1 MKAVLSQL
9 RTSLDHNA
17 RSLAQL
23 KRAARGT
30 QTPIQD
36 RSEFDFAYAQVR
48 ACEVALRSSIE
59 AASSASAETAAEL
72 QAKVADNYEAYAR
85 AVTVAHAVAKNFIA
99 DNSSA
104 GR

>member
-1 MKAVLSQL
+1 MD
-9 RTSLDHNA
+9 R
-17 RSLAQL
+17 L
-23 KRAARGT
+23 KFIRKDT
-30 QTPIQD
+30 
-36 RSEFDFAYAQVR
+36 
-48 ACEVALRSSIE
+48 
-59 AASSASAETAAEL
+59 SAETAAEL